1 MTEARRPPTTVTYRA
16 GKDTRMLRDAF
27 ACFATGVTI
36 LTTNAEDDS
45 PVGLTVS
52 SFSSV
57 SLDPPLLLVCPA
69 LDAGS
74 TAVLKTA
81 ERFAVNVLASGDKA
95 LSTRFARKGEDRFAE
110 GEWHRSADGLPL
122 LDRALATFECERHA
136 VHEGGDHLIVV
147 GRIQRAVCH
156 PHDDPLLYYRSRYR
170 GIHIED

>member
-1 MTEARRPPTTVTYRA
+1 MSKPRTVTFRA
-16 GKDTRMLRDAF
+16 GDDTRALRDAF
-27 ACFATGVTI
+27 GCFATGVTI
-36 LTTNAEDDS
+36 LTTTATDGA

-74 TAVLKTA
+74 TAALEGAK
-81 ERFAVNVLASGDKA
+81 RFAVNVLASEDKA
-95 LSTRFARKGEDRFAE
+95 LSSRFARKGLDRFVE
-110 GEWHRSADGLPL
+110 NEWHRSEHGLPL

-136 VHEGGDHLIVV
+136 VHDGGDHLILV
-147 GRIQRAVCH
+147 GRILRAVCH
-156 PHDDPLLYYRSRYR
+156 PHDDPLLYFRSRYR